1 MTPER
6 FLCISRDTQT
16 HKHQEMQVRKNIGNA
31 DRVIRI
37 LAAVV
42 VAVLL
47 LTGTLSGALGLVL
60 GIAGAVLLFT
70 AFVSICPLY
79 MLLGISTKKAPG
91 AK

>member
-1 MTPER
+1 MN
-6 FLCISRDTQT
+6 
-16 HKHQEMQVRKNIGNA
+16 KNVGSA

-47 LTGTLSGALGLVL
+47 LTGAISGTLGLVL
-60 GIAGAVLLFT
+60 GIVGAVLLVT
-70 AFVSICPLY
+70 AFVSVCPLY
-79 MLLGISTKKAPG
+79 MLLGISTKKAPQ

>member
-1 MTPER
+1 M
-6 FLCISRDTQT
+6 
-16 HKHQEMQVRKNIGNA
+16 RKNIGNA